1 MGDRRAGGH
10 ARHGPG
16 YLAEFHRTDR
26 IVLGASLAMFGERDP
41 NPASR
46 RLPRVDQ
53 RPAQARKCFSLRGLR
68 SFRSSAGPARHRRR
82 SPCHRRAQERPSD
95 SDWRRTERS
104 ERGGASGSV
113 PQSEWAPSDG
123 LFPYHIGNSHTVAVF
138 PLFSVSAIRDK
149 NHCYHVAV
157 GPYALSVTRQFSLV
171 SFAIFHHVLS
181 KTSK

>member
-53 RPAQARKCFSLRGLR
+53 RPAPGAEVLFVAGL
-68 SFRSSAGPARHRRR
+68 
-82 SPCHRRAQERPSD
+82 
-95 SDWRRTERS
+95 
-104 ERGGASGSV
+104 
-113 PQSEWAPSDG
+113 
-123 LFPYHIGNSHTVAVF
+123 
-138 PLFSVSAIRDK
+138 
-149 NHCYHVAV
+149 
-157 GPYALSVTRQFSLV
+157 ALLSLV
-171 SFAIFHHVLS
+171 SRPSAS
-181 KTSK
+181 